1 MYSMLSEKSME
12 NGFCYEFHEG
22 EKIANGRKEIIL
34 WWVVT
39 SEIEKEISIIVAKRN
54 GI

>member
-1 MYSMLSEKSME
+1 ME
-12 NGFCYEFHEG
+12 NGFCYEFYEG

-39 SEIEKEISIIVAKRN
+39 SEIEKEISIIVAKLN